1 MIYTISGGKTVM
13 NVHTKTKVKSDI
25 EFAMESKMLPILE
38 IARRL
43 FHHSETFEA
52 IHQSR
57 LHRGTN
63 W

>member
-1 MIYTISGGKTVM
+1 M

-25 EFAMESKMLPILE
+25 EFAMEFKMLPILE

-52 IHQSR
+52 IHRSR

>member
-1 MIYTISGGKTVM
+1 M

-43 FHHSETFEA
+43 FHHSEPFEA
-52 IHQSR
+52 IHRSR